1 MAYFDSEK
9 NKAMW
14 ERHLATLEA
23 EKEKRKESGYKPS
36 AAENTRNTIE
46 KKPGVR
52 VITFQELVRKE
63 AAKLQK
69 SRGVVRQRQREMTR
83 QRTTGQKAL

>member
-23 EKEKRKESGYKPS
+23 EKEKRKVSGFKPTVTS
-36 AAENTRNTIE
+36 KGPKPLE

-63 AAKLQK
+63 EAKLRK
-69 SRGVVRQRQREMTR
+69 NHGVVRHRQREMAP
-83 QRTTGQKAL
+83 QKTTGQKVL

>member
-14 ERHLATLEA
+14 ERHLANLEA

-36 AAENTRNTIE
+36 PLKAPKAVE
-46 KKPGVR
+46 KRPGVR

-63 AAKLQK
+63 TARLQK
-69 SRGVVRQRQREMTR
+69 NRGVVRHRQREMSP
-83 QRTTGQKAL
+83 QRTTGQKVL